1 MGLFDILADFAD
13 IGKDIIMLPVEIGK
27 AAVECATDINETIAQ
42 DVKNKVNGSPDKTI
56 RTSFDIRN
64 EADQIINSVNESF
77 YKAKDRL
84 RSSWNKTSKNAETV
98 AKKREQV
105 YQQLGLT
112 ISSTLVKLPAQPVE
126 LIFPSDTPYVSASFD
141 VGTFFGVFGTAAR
154 MEAAEEYLQQ
164 AKEYRADVR
173 SLINDIDSLRRTVLN
188 IADAQTEELEILNMI
203 QAAYRMKSNEIL
215 TKSAKLLQEIS
226 VLCVQEIGANTD
238 KKYNDLLRDLKSM
251 WY

>member
-84 RSSWNKTSKNAETV
+84 R
-98 AKKREQV
+98 
-105 YQQLGLT
+105 
-112 ISSTLVKLPAQPVE
+112 
-126 LIFPSDTPYVSASFD
+126 
-141 VGTFFGVFGTAAR
+141 
-154 MEAAEEYLQQ
+154 
-164 AKEYRADVR
+164 
-173 SLINDIDSLRRTVLN
+173 
-188 IADAQTEELEILNMI
+188 
-203 QAAYRMKSNEIL
+203 
-215 TKSAKLLQEIS
+215 
-226 VLCVQEIGANTD
+226 
-238 KKYNDLLRDLKSM
+238 
-251 WY
+251 